1 VPGALAVLIDD
12 VLRLVVLGTLIVAL
26 AVALT
31 HWAVRAGRLQPF
43 AAWPRFVRKWSDPL
57 LDPLER
63 QLVRAGRN
71 PQEAPLWLV
80 GIVVGGGILLLT
92 LTRWLVRFLYSV
104 AALRHAGPIGILAF
118 FIDLAFKVLMLALM
132 VRVVG
137 SWLGLGRYSR
147 VVRWAYRLTDWMVE
161 PIRRRV
167 PPVGPF
173 DLSPF
178 IAFIALLFLQAV
190 LLAVLNR

>member
-12 VLRLVVLGTLIVAL
+12 LLRLVVLGALIAAL

-31 HWAVRAGRLQPF
+31 HGAVRARRLQPF

-57 LDPLER
+57 LDPIER

-80 GIVVGGGILLLT
+80 GIVVLGGILLLT

-104 AALRHAGPIGILAF
+104 AALRYAGLLGVLAF
-118 FIDLAFKVLMLALM
+118 LIDLAFNILILAIL

-137 SWLGLGRYSR
+137 SWLGAARYTR
-147 VVRWAYRLTDWMVE
+147 AVRWAYRLTDWIVE
-161 PIRRRV
+161 PIRRRI
-167 PPVGPF
+167 PPVGPL
-173 DLSPF
+173 DLSPLV
-178 IAFIALLFLQAV
+178 AFVALLFLQAV
-190 LLAVLNR
+190 LLAVLR